1 MVFASSSSV
10 YGNAPELPLRESMAP
25 DPISPYGVAKLAA
38 ERYCVSFSRV
48 YDFETGNE
56 IWRAEDWTTSWMLAA
71 KSDYRRIVA
80 TSQDGRVLVIDF
92 GLRKELD
99 NDGTPIEGVDL
110 LREIPLEN
118 TNAIIFRNPF
128 EESY

>member
-1 MVFASSSSV
+1 
-10 YGNAPELPLRESMAP
+10 
-25 DPISPYGVAKLAA
+25 
-38 ERYCVSFSRV
+38 
-48 YDFETGNE
+48 
-56 IWRAEDWTTSWMLAA
+56 
-71 KSDYRRIVA
+71 
-80 TSQDGRVLVIDF
+80 VLIIDF

>member
-1 MVFASSSSV
+1 
-10 YGNAPELPLRESMAP
+10 
-25 DPISPYGVAKLAA
+25 
-38 ERYCVSFSRV
+38 
-48 YDFETGNE
+48 
-56 IWRAEDWTTSWMLAA
+56 MLAA

-80 TSQDGRVLVIDF
+80 TSQDGRVLIIDF